1 MNFEFSDEQQ
11 LLREQARGFLTE
23 HCPTSA
29 VRAVLDGDQDWDAA
43 LWQKVA
49 DMGWTATV
57 IPEAYGGL
65 GLSYY
70 ELAIIAEEM
79 GKGVEVRITGF
90 GIFSASQTKE
100 REGRNPRTG
109 EKMTI
114 AASTQ
119 PKFKAFKA
127 LKDSLNG

>member
-1 MNFEFSDEQQ
+1 MNK
-11 LLREQARGFLTE
+11 TE
-23 HCPTSA
+23 LSNALADRVSMT
-29 VRAVLDGDQDWDAA
+29 RADA
-43 LWQKVA
+43 QK
-49 DMGWTATV
+49 TV
-57 IPEAYGGL
+57 DSL
-65 GLSYY
+65 F
-70 ELAIIAEEM
+70 AIIAEEM
-79 GKGVEVRITGF
+79 GKGVEVRVTGF

>member
-1 MNFEFSDEQQ
+1 MNKTELSNALAD
-11 LLREQARGFLTE
+11 RESMTRADAQK
-23 HCPTSA
+23 A
-29 VRAVLDGDQDWDAA
+29 VDSLF
-43 LWQKVA
+43 
-49 DMGWTATV
+49 
-57 IPEAYGGL
+57 
-65 GLSYY
+65 
-70 ELAIIAEEM
+70 AIIAEEM
-79 GKGVEVRITGF
+79 GKGVEVRVTGF

>member
-1 MNFEFSDEQQ
+1 MNKTELSNALAD
-11 LLREQARGFLTE
+11 RESMTRADAQK
-23 HCPTSA
+23 A
-29 VRAVLDGDQDWDAA
+29 VDSLF
-43 LWQKVA
+43 
-49 DMGWTATV
+49 
-57 IPEAYGGL
+57 
-65 GLSYY
+65 
-70 ELAIIAEEM
+70 AIIAEEM
-79 GKGVEVRITGF
+79 GKGVEVRVTGF
-90 GIFSASQTKE
+90 GIFSATQTKE